1 MKSLSTTPGKKSA
14 AKAAALPKETT
25 AKPQRTG
32 KVSTGARQASQTNLE
47 MRHQMIATAAY
58 YRAERRG
65 FQDGSLVDD
74 WIEAEAEI
82 DASLGSI

>member
-1 MKSLSTTPGKKSA
+1 MKSLPATPGKKSA
-14 AKAAALPKETT
+14 AKAATLPKEAT
-25 AKPQRTG
+25 AKPQRTR
-32 KVSTGARQASQTNLE
+32 KASTGARQASQTNPE

-65 FQDGSLVDD
+65 FQGGSPVDD